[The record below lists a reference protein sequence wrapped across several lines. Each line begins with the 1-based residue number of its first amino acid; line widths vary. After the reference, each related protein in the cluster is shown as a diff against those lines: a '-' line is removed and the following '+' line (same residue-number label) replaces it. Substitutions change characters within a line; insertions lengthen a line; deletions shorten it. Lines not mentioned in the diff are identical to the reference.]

1 MPIKIFI
8 SYAHE
13 DESHLNV
20 LKRHLSRWQ
29 RQRLI
34 EIWDDRE
41 ISAGTE
47 RTPQILAHLE
57 NAQII
62 LLLVSPDFLA
72 SEPSYS
78 IEVKRAVERHNQGK
92 ARVIPIILRPSI
104 YWQDEPFGKLE
115 PLPTDG
121 KPVEIWPNED
131 EAFFNVVE
139 GITKVVREFSAD
151 TQEQDQAT
159 VLITE
164 ARKDMDHLILITKAR
179 EEMVHLIRLYKDLRY
194 FISASFDKTRNMENV
209 WQSMQEWSKRA
220 KYTPQEIT
228 SFLLSLDEGE
238 RLAGLAILQWRHD
251 DDPQNVDNFEQM
263 INFLEK
269 PRSPYEHYHTLEVL
283 KGMKPHLSNQQQ
295 GRLRDAVRN
304 HIYDRNAD
312 SEHWPAFCRE
322 ILGGDSNERG

>member
-1 MPIKIFI
+1 MAVKIFI
-8 SYAHE
+8 SYAHG
-13 DESHLNV
+13 DEPLLNGLTMHLN
-20 LKRHLSRWQ
+20 LLQKG
-29 RQRLI
+29 LI

-41 ISAGTE
+41 ISVGTE
-47 RTPQILAHLE
+47 QVEQIQAHLE
-57 NAQII
+57 GAQII
-62 LLLVSPDFLA
+62 LLLLSPNFLGSKHRYINEMERA
-72 SEPSYS
+72 
-78 IEVKRAVERHNQGK
+78 IEQHNQGK
-92 ARVIPIILRPSI
+92 ARVIPIILRPILSL
-104 YWQDEPFGKLE
+104 QNAPFEKLQ

-121 KPVEIWPNED
+121 KPVTKWPD
-131 EAFFNVVE
+131 RSEAFLNVVE
-139 GITKVVREFSAD
+139 GILKVVRVFSGDA
-151 TQEQDQAT
+151 QEQDQAT
-159 VLITE
+159 ALITE
-164 ARKDMDHLILITKAR
+164 ARKEILITKAR

-209 WQSMQEWSKRA
+209 RQSIQEWSKRA

-322 ILGGDSNERG
+322 IPGGDSNERG